1 MADITDFQF
10 GQGETFKI
18 LIHLKNRQQNNA
30 PLNITA
36 YTFAGQV
43 RENYTTDELAAELTF
58 EKVEPYAS
66 GAVFISL
73 SPEQTTELT
82 QRKYVYDVNMTT
94 ETATRRILEGAVT
107 VRPAVT
113 R

>member
-1 MADITDFQF
+1 MADRTDFQF

-18 LIHLKNRQQNNA
+18 LIHLQNRQENNA
-30 PLNITA
+30 PLDITT
-36 YTFAGQV
+36 YQFAGQV

-58 EKVEPYAS
+58 EKIEPYAS

-73 SPEQTTELT
+73 LPEQTSTLT
-82 QRKYVYDVNMTT
+82 QRKYVYDVNMTVDNV
-94 ETATRRILEGAVT
+94 TRRILEGTLT